1 MASRAGQPCVVITSI
16 FPPGDAVRG
25 FVKRGLPVVVVGDR
39 KTPRDWSCRGVDFID
54 IDQQSSLRL
63 QVLHHLPFD
72 HYARKMIGYLVA
84 RERGA
89 DVIVD
94 SDDDNVPRDDWS
106 FPAFDGEY
114 DAVAADLGFM
124 NVYRSFTDQSIWPRG
139 FPLRRVLA
147 ADAIIDDQA
156 IRRMDVNVGVWQGLA
171 DGEPDVDAI
180 FRLTRG
186 ERCVFDRRAPLVLES
201 GTISPFNSQN
211 TIFRSELFPLL
222 YLPATARFRFTDI
235 LRGLIA
241 QPVMWNAGYR
251 LGFLSP
257 NVSQD
262 RNPHDLLDDFE
273 SELDCYLLP
282 ERIVDVVEAALR
294 SDADISQ
301 NLLFAYQALAYE
313 GIVPAA
319 ELTGVEAWLADV
331 AAR

>member
-16 FPPGDAVRG
+16 FPPSDAVRG
-25 FVKRGLPVVVVGDR
+25 FVRLGLPVVVVGDR
-39 KTPRDWSCRGVDFID
+39 KTPRGWSCRGVDFID
-54 IDQQSSLRL
+54 VDQQSSLRYQIL
-63 QVLHHLPFD
+63 DHLPFD

-89 DVIVD
+89 DIIVD
-94 SDDDNVPRDDWS
+94 SDDDNSPGEDWS
-106 FPAFDGEY
+106 YPAFDGRY
-114 DAVAADLGFM
+114 DAVPSDLGFV

-139 FPLRRVLA
+139 FPLRRILA

-156 IRRMDVNVGVWQGLA
+156 VRSLDVQVGVWQGLA

-186 ERCVFDRRAPLVLES
+186 EQCVFERRTPLVLET

-211 TIFRSELFPLL
+211 TIFRGELFPLL
-222 YLPATARFRFTDI
+222 YLPGAVRFRFTDI
-235 LRGLIA
+235 LRGLVA
-241 QPVMWNAGYR
+241 QPIMWNAGYR

-257 NVSQD
+257 NVTQD

-282 ERIVDVVEAALR
+282 ERIVEVVEAALH
-294 SDADISQ
+294 SDADISE
-301 NLLFAYQALAYE
+301 NMLFAYEALADE

-319 ELTGVEAWLADV
+319 ELAGVEAWLADV
-331 AAR
+331 AA